1 MKIYWDKAGNNNNVG
16 RETRYIYV
24 EWEDPRAPNP
34 RLLIDITWNVDD
46 FVENYVIP
54 SLSLTLEMS
63 PPVYVR
69 FLSHTYVRGENE
81 FLIFDARGVYQVLVP
96 REPYRNIN
104 YKRFWKRFTHAKL
117 HTFGKGYFIE
127 ALYPE
132 LSEADAV
139 EIDVGNVATFLVPK
153 EIYDIWLKMRD
164 IVQSFIQRMEQLDR
178 ELSTAMKQQTQA
190 ELELEFE

>member
-24 EWEDPRAPNP
+24 DWEDPRAPNR
-34 RLLIDITWNVDD
+34 RLLIDITWYVDD

-63 PPVYVR
+63 PPVHVR
-69 FLSHTYVRGENE
+69 FLSHTYIRGENE

-104 YKRFWKRFTHAKL
+104 YSRYWKRFTHAKL
-117 HTFGKGYFIE
+117 RGFGKGYFIE

-132 LSEADAV
+132 ISEADAV

-153 EIYDIWLKMRD
+153 EIYDIWLKMKD
-164 IVQSFIQRMEQLDR
+164 IVQGFIQHIEQLDQ
-178 ELSTAMKQQTQA
+178 ELSTAMKQQTLG

>member
-1 MKIYWDKAGNNNNVG
+1 MKIYWDRAGINNNVG
-16 RETRYIYV
+16 RENRYIYV
-24 EWEDPRAPNP
+24 DWEDPRAPNP
-34 RLLIDITWNVDD
+34 RLLIDITWYVDD

-63 PPVYVR
+63 PPVYVK
-69 FLSHTYVRGENE
+69 FLSHRYIRGENE
-81 FLIFDARGVYQVLVP
+81 FLIFDARGVHQVLVL

-104 YKRFWKRFTHAKL
+104 YSRYWKRFTYAML
-117 HTFGKGYFIE
+117 HGFGKGYFIE

-132 LSEADAV
+132 ISETNAV
-139 EIDVGNVATFLVPK
+139 EIDVGNVATFLVPI
-153 EIYDIWLKMRD
+153 EIYDIWVKMKE

-178 ELSTAMKQQTQA
+178 ELSTAMKQQTQG